1 VQRFRRRDRHF
12 PLVGT
17 SAREARRAL
26 RSLTTTSH
34 PRFDVT
40 IAGAL
45 NLDLILYGLP
55 EARTPEREDRC
66 PTAHGTTQIERLTSE
81 QFRIYYG
88 HLRLLTFWCG
98 QAYCQ

>member
-1 VQRFRRRDRHF
+1 VQRFPRRDRHF

-26 RSLTTTSH
+26 RS
-34 PRFDVT
+34 PRPLPIPVFDVT

-55 EARTPEREDRC
+55 EARTPEREGPC
-66 PTAHGTTQIERLTSE
+66 PTAHGGTQIERLTSE

-88 HLRLLTFWCG
+88 HLRLLAFWCG